1 MQRKLLVSWLNPS
14 LWVQSSLLQ
23 ELLAGNYWYGCRLHV
38 QLHRGTTNEHGSKQW
53 MITRESGESC
63 SSPPLALDLQ
73 CPISYVKHIRPI
85 RVNSLQ
91 SPQNALLSPRPGYMS
106 SVTRHDF
113 LYDQAG
119 ALIGTNP
126 SLSPNTLGNYAQ
138 VTGQRLYD
146 WERGHSQ
153 NHPRQLVMPREF
165 QIAHAQ
171 SGSTCVLISSMR
183 APTLQPARSRATR
196 TSEQSSRER
205 TSCVQRQIS
214 YPQAPVSESRIIG
227 LERPDIAVQPVSPSV
242 PQYPIIANGSEEPVS
257 SRPRGSHRSS
267 SSRDGGRYRDK
278 DEPHSKSVD

>member
-1 MQRKLLVSWLNPS
+1 MQRKLLVNCLNPS
-14 LWVQSSLLQ
+14 LKIQYSFIQ

-38 QLHRGTTNEHGSKQW
+38 QLHKGTKGEDGLKQW

-63 SSPPLALDLQ
+63 NSPPLALDLQ

-85 RVNSLQ
+85 RGNSLQ
-91 SPQNALLSPRPGYMS
+91 SPRNTLLSPGQGYMS

-138 VTGQRLYD
+138 ITGQRLYD

-165 QIAHAQ
+165 QIARIQ
-171 SGSTCVLISSMR
+171 SNSNGVPFSSIR
-183 APTLQPARSRATR
+183 APTLQPAGSRATR
-196 TSEQSSRER
+196 ASEHPPRER
-205 TSCVQRQIS
+205 TSYVQGQLS
-214 YPQAPVSESRIIG
+214 YAQAPVSESRIAS
-227 LERPDIAVQPVSPSV
+227 LEQPDIAVQPESPSV
-242 PQYPIIANGSEEPVS
+242 PQYPIIANGSEEPAL
-257 SRPRGSHRSS
+257 SRPRASHRSS
-267 SSRDGGRYRDK
+267 SSRDGGRHRDK
-278 DEPHSKSVD
+278 DETHSKSVD